1 MSRMMAWLLGV
12 MVCLSAAAIRAQA
25 PHEWPT
31 YPIKEAPAALR
42 PATQHG
48 DMIIISIQNAVLSE
62 LTREL
67 TQGGPGDAIQVC
79 HMSATTIVHR
89 IGREEGV
96 SAGRTSARVRTPSNA
111 PRAWAAPIV
120 ARYAESRAAGLDGF
134 EALVARDGRY
144 VPRSGAEVDRSTK
157 QIIPYL
163 VLRDGQRYFLM
174 QRTAAGGDAR
184 LHGRY
189 SIGVGGHLN
198 PGDDGLL
205 GGLRREWDEELVAD
219 FVPEFRLRAQ

>member
-134 EALVARDGRY
+134 VVDLGNKVGVMRPVAHRAVCSPCHGLEEQLNSRVRVELKDRY
-144 VPRSGAEVDRSTK
+144 PVDRATGFK
-157 QIIPYL
+157 EGD
-163 VLRDGQRYFLM
+163 LRGW
-174 QRTAAGGDAR
+174 
-184 LHGRY
+184 
-189 SIGVGGHLN
+189 IWV
-198 PGDDGLL
+198 
-205 GGLRREWDEELVAD
+205 E
-219 FVPEFRLRAQ
+219 VPKR

>member
-1 MSRMMAWLLGV
+1 MSRMTACLLGV

-42 PATQHG
+42 SATQHG

-67 TQGGPGDAIQVC
+67 TQGGPADAIQVC

-96 SAGRTSARVRTPSNA
+96 AAGRTSARVRTPSNA

-120 ARYAESRAAGLDGF
+120 ARYADSRAAGLDGF
-134 EALVARDGRY
+134 VVDLGNKVGVMRPVAHRAVCSPCHGLEEQLNSRVRVELKDRY
-144 VPRSGAEVDRSTK
+144 PVDRATGFK
-157 QIIPYL
+157 EGD
-163 VLRDGQRYFLM
+163 LRGW
-174 QRTAAGGDAR
+174 
-184 LHGRY
+184 
-189 SIGVGGHLN
+189 IWV
-198 PGDDGLL
+198 
-205 GGLRREWDEELVAD
+205 E
-219 FVPEFRLRAQ
+219 VPKR